1 MAAFLLGH
9 GLAGPGHPRRAVP
22 DAATSW
28 VGRPPLARVFGRPA
42 MTPAKVGSP
51 C

>member
-1 MAAFLLGH
+1 MAPFLLGH
-9 GLAGPGHPRRAVP
+9 GLAGPGDPYVAVP
-22 DAATSW
+22 DAAKSW
-28 VGRPPLARVFGRPA
+28 VARPPLAHVLARPA